1 MAKERIYE
9 SLSKVK
15 LDGLA
20 NLRDAYQNIKRRVGR
35 IPMLSDFLKM
45 DSVDPQILATVVK
58 PRNYNRFLLKM
69 GEPVEVTDYEDQA
82 LSLISVEL
90 LNGKR
95 RHELIFATVIT
106 TTFCG

>member
-1 MAKERIYE
+1 MIPIALTGDNSYSKDQARDTVDIEPTVGLSTIAFDEVAKERIYE

-45 DSVDPQILATVVK
+45 DSVDPQIRCV
-58 PRNYNRFLLKM
+58 
-69 GEPVEVTDYEDQA
+69 
-82 LSLISVEL
+82 
-90 LNGKR
+90 
-95 RHELIFATVIT
+95 
-106 TTFCG
+106 